1 MNRIEFSRFGE
12 LDYTGAEALNT
23 LCTNLTFSGEGVR
36 KIMTTSCH
44 SFEGKSFITMNM
56 MRTLSKLGKR
66 VVLVDAD
73 LRKSVIMSK
82 YGGRVQQGA
91 RFGLAHYLAGM
102 CSMED
107 VLYETNL
114 PGAYIVP
121 VGREVRN
128 SLSLLSTPKLGQ
140 ILDELAERFDFVLV
154 DAPPV
159 GMIIDAAEIAKSCDG
174 VLLVVNYNAVGRR
187 ALIDVKQQ
195 IVRTGCQILG
205 VVLNNVTFDSY
216 SSKKYYYK
224 NYYHTYYESG
234 DYYGPSK
241 GDGRAKAKS
250 GSAPAAKR
258 AR

>member
-1 MNRIEFSRFGE
+1 MQKVNLNNIEK
-12 LDYTGAEALNT
+12 LDFRSKESYKT
-23 LCTNLTFSGEGVR
+23 LRTNLEFAGKAR
-36 KIMTTSCH
+36 KVVAVTSCTPN
-44 SFEGKSFITMNM
+44 EGKTSISF
-56 MRTLSKLGKR
+56 RLALSMAESGKR

-73 LRKSVIMSK
+73 LRKSVLRSLYRVSAAR
-82 YGGRVQQGA
+82 YG
-91 RFGLAHYLAGM
+91 LSHYLSGQ
-102 CSMED
+102 SSLSD